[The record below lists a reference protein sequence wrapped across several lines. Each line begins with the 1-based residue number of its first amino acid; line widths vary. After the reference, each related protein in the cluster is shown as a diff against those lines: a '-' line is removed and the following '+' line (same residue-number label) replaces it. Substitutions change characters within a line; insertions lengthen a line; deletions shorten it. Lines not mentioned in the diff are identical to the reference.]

1 MHLDQMVVDLAL
13 IMVVAGLVTLV
24 FRKLNIS
31 VLLGYIVAG
40 FLVSPEFKL
49 IPTVLETDSI
59 QTWSTIGIVF
69 LMFGLGLEFSFKKL
83 ADVGLNA
90 VVTTMTIM
98 CGMILVGIAV
108 GKILGWSHM
117 DCIFLGGMISISST
131 MVILKSYEEY
141 KLKKESFAVLILGVL
156 LLEDIAGIFMI
167 IILTSISVSQ
177 TGSDMA
183 MFLELGLML
192 LALVAWVVFGV
203 IAIPSFLSKV
213 KKYMNDE
220 NLIIVSL
227 AICLGMV
234 VIGSLLGFS
243 EALGAFVAGS
253 ILGGTLSGEKI
264 EHLMKPI
271 KDVFGAIFFVSVG
284 MMVKPDILV
293 EYIGPIL
300 LIAAVTI
307 VFQMF
312 FATAGILLSGRSL
325 RTAVRGGFSMV
336 QIGEFSFIIASLGAN
351 LGVTGEFL
359 YPVIVC
365 VSVITITTTPI
376 FIKNSEKAYSF
387 IDKKIPEG
395 FRIFVRKYTSDR
407 KSGTK
412 KDSDW
417 ARYGRRYAVSLSIW
431 TGVLYITY
439 IATKYVGMN
448 IIEMRQDYSYN
459 VFVTLVIVG
468 IMLVE
473 VYILSTEQQTDIFKK
488 LWFKS
493 RTNRLPLITLRAIK
507 LVVAAMFIMKVCR
520 DFMGVSYWILG
531 LAAIVLVYLTTKSA
545 FNSGQKYNLEMRFI
559 ANLNEKTIHA
569 WREARG
575 EGDDDDWLSSRL
587 YVVEY
592 SMEYPGELMTVS
604 DLYDNRLYNILVVKI
619 VREGRDIVMPK
630 GTEPLYHGDEIHAMS
645 GKDQLEAYIYQLR
658 KEEHIKDPE
667 EPIVTLKEYIY
678 GQVFREV
685 EPEQQ
690 VMSVNIRVIK
700 DGFFDGRTI
709 VESDFRHKYNGY
721 IMCIERGHVPI
732 VDPDPGTLIKEGD
745 MLWVIGA
752 QTMVDRL
759 LKDGLIEGQ

>member
-351 LGVTGEFL
+351 MGVTGEFL

-459 VFVTLVIVG
+459 VFVTLAIVG

>member
-459 VFVTLVIVG
+459 VFVTLAIVG

-575 EGDDDDWLSSRL
+575 EGDDNDWLSSRL

>member
-459 VFVTLVIVG
+459 VFVTLAIVG

>member
-156 LLEDIAGIFMI
+156 LLEDVAGIFMI

-459 VFVTLVIVG
+459 VFVTLAIVG

-575 EGDDDDWLSSRL
+575 EGDDNDWLSSRL

>member
-312 FATAGILLSGRSL
+312 FATAGILLSGRGL